1 MAFEGNLNIIPGG
14 TAAGDLSADQYKFVK
29 MSASG
34 FAKNTTAGGV
44 VDGVLQNAPA
54 AAGRAASVAD
64 AGVTKLTSG
73 AAVAK
78 GALIM
83 SDANGKGITAAALAS
98 AATKDGGTGPY
109 NLNAGDTAV
118 IDVDNAGNATA
129 TWDAA
134 AGTVTDT
141 TSYAVSDQD
150 GKTEKV
156 TIDGGAEQTVTFS
169 GTHTTAAQ
177 IAASMNAQLV
187 GCSVAVVGGQVKI
200 TSDKQGTDSSVA
212 IGTGTCDLTWDTP
225 VAGTGDVAD
234 INAVTATEVET
245 VIEADT
251 TAEVTVVGDG
261 FTINSPTTG
270 DTSELDF
277 ISGNAL
283 TPLGL
288 SVETLTGQDSDSHYR
303 GRALEAAS
311 DADEL
316 FSVNLAPTGKV

>member
-1 MAFEGNLNIIPGG
+1 MAYEGNLNVIPGV
-14 TAAGDLSADQYKFVK
+14 TAAGDLSSDQYKFVK
-29 MSASG
+29 MTASG
-34 FAKNTTAGGV
+34 IAKNTTAGGA
-44 VDGVLQNAPA
+44 VDGVLQNAPS

-64 AGVTKLTSG
+64 AGVTKLVAGDT
-73 AAVAK
+73 VAK
-78 GALIM
+78 GNLIM
-83 SDANGKGITAAALAS
+83 SDANGKGILAAALAS
-98 AATKDGGTGPY
+98 AASKDGGTGPY

-141 TSYAVSDQD
+141 TSYPVADQD

-169 GTHTTAAQ
+169 EAHTTAAA
-177 IAASMNAQLV
+177 IAASMNSQLV
-187 GCSVAVVGGQVKI
+187 GASVSVVGGQVKI
-200 TSDKQGTDSSVA
+200 SSDKQGTDSTVE

-225 VAGTGDVAD
+225 VDGTGDVAD
-234 INAVTATEVET
+234 INAVTATEVKT

-251 TAEVTVVGDG
+251 TAEVTVVGAG

-270 DTSELDF
+270 ATSELDF
-277 ISGNAL
+277 KSGNAL

-288 SVETLTGQDSDSHYR
+288 SVEVVVGQDSDSHYR

-311 DADEL
+311 ADEL
-316 FSVNLAPTGKV
+316 FSCNLAPTGKV

>member
-1 MAFEGNLNIIPGG
+1 MAYEGNLSTIPGLV
-14 TAAGDLSADQYKFVK
+14 AAGDLSSDQYKFVK
-29 MSASG
+29 MTASDV
-34 FAKNTTAGGV
+34 AKNTTAGAA

-54 AAGRAASVAD
+54 AAGRAATVAD
-64 AGVTKLTSG
+64 GGVTKLYAGDTI
-73 AAVAK
+73 AK
-78 GALIM
+78 GNLIM
-83 SDANGKGITAAALAS
+83 SDANGKGIPAAALAS

-141 TSYAVSDQD
+141 TSYAVGDQD

-156 TIDGGAEQTVTFS
+156 TIDGGTEQTVTFA
-169 GTHTTAAQ
+169 GAHTTAAA

-187 GCSVAVVGGQVKI
+187 GCSVAVDGGQVKI

-212 IGTGTCDLTWDTP
+212 IGTGNCDLTWDTP

-234 INAVTATEVET
+234 INAVTATEVKT

-251 TAEVTVVGDG
+251 TAEVTVVGSG

-277 ISGNAL
+277 KSGNAL
-283 TPLGL
+283 TPLSL
-288 SVETLTGQDSDSHYR
+288 SVEVVTGSDSDSHYR

-311 DADEL
+311 ADEL
-316 FSVNLAPTGKV
+316 FSCNLAPTGKV